1 MQRRKLITVIKDL
14 ALAFLNATLILIAIC
29 LWLAWQLS
37 DTVSSAASEFAASL
51 VRMQPLRDDVLAM
64 TTEIASLR
72 TDLAA
77 MGQRTG
83 EVGSQAFSAVEERVE
98 TLEVRVSGTL
108 TKMETLVAQP
118 DQLIDYAIDQ
128 AAISLKSTLSDVWQC
143 GSRQTG
149 ASPTPQG

>member
-37 DTVSSAASEFAASL
+37 DTVSSAGSEFAASL
-51 VRMQPLRDDVLAM
+51 VRVQPLRDDVQAM

-72 TDLAA
+72 ADLAA

-83 EVGSQAFSAVEERVE
+83 EVGSQAFRSVHGRVE
-98 TLEVRVSGTL
+98 TLEARVSGTL
-108 TKMETLVAQP
+108 TKIEALVSQP
-118 DQLIDYAIDQ
+118 EQLVDYAIDQ
-128 AAISLKSTLSDVWQC
+128 TAISLKSTLSDVWQC

-149 ASPTPQG
+149 ASVNPQG

>member
-108 TKMETLVAQP
+108 TKMETLVSQP

>member
-37 DTVSSAASEFAASL
+37 DTVSSATSEFAASL
-51 VRMQPLRDDVLAM
+51 VRLQPLRDDVRAM
-64 TTEIASLR
+64 TNEIASLR

-83 EVGSQAFSAVEERVE
+83 EVGSQAFSAVQERVE

-118 DQLIDYAIDQ
+118 DKLIDYAIDQ
-128 AAISLKSTLSDVWQC
+128 VAISLKSTLSDVLQC

-149 ASPTPQG
+149 ASPLPQG

>member
-37 DTVSSAASEFAASL
+37 DTVSSATSEFAASL
-51 VRMQPLRDDVLAM
+51 VRLQPLRDDVRAM
-64 TTEIASLR
+64 TTEIVSLR

-77 MGQRTG
+77 IGQRTG
-83 EVGSQAFSAVEERVE
+83 EVGSQAFSAVQERVE

-118 DQLIDYAIDQ
+118 DKLIDYAIDQ
-128 AAISLKSTLSDVWQC
+128 VAISLKSTLSDVLQC
-143 GSRQTG
+143 GSRQNG
-149 ASPTPQG
+149 ASPLPQG